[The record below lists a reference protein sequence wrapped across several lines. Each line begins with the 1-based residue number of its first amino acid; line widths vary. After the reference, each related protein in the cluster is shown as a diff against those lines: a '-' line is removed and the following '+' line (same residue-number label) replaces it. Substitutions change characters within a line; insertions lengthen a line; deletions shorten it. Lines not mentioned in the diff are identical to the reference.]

1 MSNSSPIPETMRALR
16 LVEFN
21 KDYQLHDNVP
31 VPAPGPGDV
40 LIRVYASGFC
50 HTDLMVYHGISQEP
64 LPFIGSHEPAGT
76 IISLGSDVP
85 DSWHVGDRVGVTN
98 FQKPCD
104 ACMGCTWA
112 KKTITSLD
120 PRFCENRTM
129 CGITRANGGF
139 AEYMTASHG
148 AVVHLPD
155 AVSFEQAA
163 PLMCAGA
170 TVWHA
175 INQAELQK
183 GQSVAIIGV
192 GGLGVLGVQFAKAQ
206 GYRVVAVD
214 KHEIG
219 LKLASEV
226 PAHLKPDLIV
236 NFDDE
241 VTVQKISDFTDGL
254 GLNAVIVCTG
264 DDAANDW
271 AAQRL
276 QPRGVCVVVGFP
288 EGGFKFDPM
297 NLIFK
302 EIIVKGTI
310 FCSMDEV
317 RDMMDAVVEHGVL
330 SHLTLIPMEEA
341 EDIPTKV
348 AAHAFTGRPV
358 VTIGNE
364 GQS

>member
-1 MSNSSPIPETMRALR
+1 
-16 LVEFN
+16 
-21 KDYQLHDNVP
+21 
-31 VPAPGPGDV
+31 
-40 LIRVYASGFC
+40 
-50 HTDLMVYHGISQEP
+50 
-64 LPFIGSHEPAGT
+64 
-76 IISLGSDVP
+76 
-85 DSWHVGDRVGVTN
+85 
-98 FQKPCD
+98 
-104 ACMGCTWA
+104 
-112 KKTITSLD
+112 
-120 PRFCENRTM
+120 M

-139 AEYMTASHG
+139 AEYMTASHD

-155 AVSFEQAA
+155 EVSFEQAA

-175 INQAELQK
+175 INQADLQK

-206 GYRVVAVD
+206 GYRVVAID

-241 VTVQKISDFTDGL
+241 DTPKKISDFTDGL
-254 GLNAVIVCTG
+254 GLNAAIVCTG

-288 EGGFKFDPM
+288 EGGFKFDPV
-297 NLIFK
+297 NLVLK
-302 EIIVKGTI
+302 EIVVKGTI

-317 RDMMDAVVEHGVL
+317 RSMMHAVVEHGVL
-330 SHLTLIPMEEA
+330 SHLTLIPIEEA

-348 AAHAFTGRPV
+348 AARAFTGRPV
-358 VTIGNE
+358 VTIGK
-364 GQS
+364 